1 MVLFIV
7 RWVDVSVAVISHLF
21 FLELVGEVSRRPHCF
36 CVAFDADGRL
46 NIALGNCGINRPRG
60 HCWIWQVS
68 SHRNVLNECEKQGSV
83 NTICFY
89 HG

>member
-1 MVLFIV
+1 MVFIV

-21 FLELVGEVSRRPHCF
+21 FLEAVGEVDGWPHYF
-36 CVAFDADGRL
+36 CIAFDADGGL
-46 NIALGNCGINRPRG
+46 NIALVNGSINRPWGKVYIR
-60 HCWIWQVS
+60 QVS

-83 NTICFY
+83 NAICFY